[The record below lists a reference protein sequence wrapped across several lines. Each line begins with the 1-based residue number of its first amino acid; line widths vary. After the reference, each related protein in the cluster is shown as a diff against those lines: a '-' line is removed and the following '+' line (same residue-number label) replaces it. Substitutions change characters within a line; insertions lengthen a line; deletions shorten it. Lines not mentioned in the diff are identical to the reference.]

1 MDVDVID
8 QIFFWF
14 FFLLLRSVPLFRG
27 VCRLS
32 VVLYMLY
39 VLCVSLLV
47 YWWKKSSGSKRWCRR
62 GVCLLERARIVRG
75 NATKT
80 LSSSPFAPSLP
91 IAQLTDTF
99 NHIVQYS
106 AFNTALRA
114 AACP

>member
-62 GVCLLERARIVRG
+62 GVCSRDLASSEVMRPRLFLPRLL
-75 NATKT
+75 
-80 LSSSPFAPSLP
+80 LLPF
-91 IAQLTDTF
+91 Q
-99 NHIVQYS
+99 
-106 AFNTALRA
+106 
-114 AACP
+114 